1 MSRRAQASAKN
12 DRPCPTGRPQRRH
25 SLKSLAGGACAIV
38 VAATL
43 ATPTR
48 GEQKFSTPL
57 GQIFD
62 RVCLSNRPDFDKS
75 LEGLEGAGY
84 VEVTT
89 PDDALKGIRKFE
101 SQVGEV
107 LWTVLIADR
116 IDSKPPA
123 PAPQRIRACTV
134 SGPDDTGAAETELR
148 AWLGQP
154 KAAAEATN
162 IQFVDS
168 AGGRSVIP
176 RTEADLSAAML
187 TGGFWTLAV
196 ADAAGGKLAA
206 LVFASP
212 AP

>member
-1 MSRRAQASAKN
+1 MTSISRSLAILAAGLTVLAAPAQA
-12 DRPCPTGRPQRRH
+12 P
-25 SLKSLAGGACAIV
+25 
-38 VAATL
+38 AA
-43 ATPTR
+43 
-48 GEQKFSTPL
+48 QKFSTPL
-57 GQIFD
+57 GQIFE
-62 RVCLSNRPDFDKS
+62 RVCLNNRPDFDKS
-75 LEGLEGAGY
+75 EEGLEGAGY

-89 PDDALKGIRKFE
+89 PDDAVKGIRKFE

-116 IDSKPPA
+116 TDSKSPA
-123 PAPQRIRACTV
+123 PTPQRIRACTV

-154 KAAAEATN
+154 KAGEGERTN
-162 IQFVDS
+162 LIFTE
-168 AGGRSVIP
+168 AGGK
-176 RTEADLSAAML
+176 RTLVPKVEADLAAAMKA
-187 TGGFWTLAV
+187 GGFWTLAV

>member
-1 MSRRAQASAKN
+1 MRAALLGLLACASLLAPAQAA
-12 DRPCPTGRPQRRH
+12 
-25 SLKSLAGGACAIV
+25 
-38 VAATL
+38 
-43 ATPTR
+43 
-48 GEQKFSTPL
+48 QKFSTPL

-62 RVCLSNRPDFDKS
+62 RVCLGNRPDFDKAS
-75 LEGLEGAGY
+75 EGLEAAGY

-116 IDSKPPA
+116 TDAKPPV

-154 KAAAEATN
+154 KAAEGERTN
-162 IQFVDS
+162 IQFVEK
-168 AGGRSVIP
+168 AGKRVVVPRS
-176 RTEADLSAAML
+176 EAELAAAMQA
-187 TGGFWTLAV
+187 GGFWTLAV
-196 ADAAGGKLAA
+196 TDAAGGKLAA